1 MLQFVRLGCPSSGKP
16 NTENRAVS
24 ISGQLENLLFRDG
37 ADDFAA
43 IERGLGGFC
52 PFEAIGMVNQEIKH
66 TSYLAYLLQPNNP
79 HGFGHV
85 PLRRFLNCIAD
96 ASGEIDK
103 LDIYTRDLAGASV
116 RREWNKIDLLV
127 EIPSSEPDAAGWV
140 VAVEVK
146 VNATES
152 DTQLSRYADI
162 LSSAY
167 SSAGGKDWKVVHIFL
182 TLDGQLPSEEN
193 QALWAPMGFRPLVD
207 ELESVVETTTSAS
220 EESRWLLR
228 AYVDMLRRHH
238 LENAKL
244 EELAK
249 RLWRKHPE
257 ALSFLAERRPDPV
270 SELKAYITENAT
282 VLAQRLSEVDRIPQ
296 LSYVENSPRSNIR
309 FSVNDWMKLPGLS
322 SGDGKWTSNRSV
334 LAFELLSNEQGRYS
348 MISLIGP
355 GDDKVR
361 QRIHAAAIKSQ
372 DFNKWKLGEKFFQLK
387 RWDLVKDLE
396 TFLAEMDQKEA
407 FDQIFKKIRDCLLS
421 KSGIAAHE
429 DMLRCAGLIKR
440 AD

>member
-1 MLQFVRLGCPSSGKP
+1 M
-16 NTENRAVS
+16 S
-24 ISGQLENLLFRDG
+24 ISVQLENLLFRDG

-79 HGFGHV
+79 HGFGDV

-127 EIPSSEPDAAGWV
+127 EIPSSQPDTAGWV
-140 VAVEVK
+140 IAVEVK
-146 VNATES
+146 VNASES
-152 DTQLSRYADI
+152 DTQLSRYADT
-162 LSSAY
+162 LSAAY
-167 SSAGGKDWKVVHIFL
+167 SSADGKDWKVVHIFL

-193 QALWAPMGFRPLVD
+193 QALWAPMSFRPLVD

-249 RLWRKHPE
+249 QLWRKHPE

-270 SELKAYITENAT
+270 NDLKAYINEHGTL
-282 VLAQRLSEVDRIPQ
+282 LAHRLSEVDGIPK
-296 LSYVENSPRSNIR
+296 LSYIENSSRTYVR
-309 FSVNDWMKLPGLS
+309 FSVDDWIALPGLS

-334 LAFELLSNEQGRYS
+334 LAFEMLSSAQGRYS
-348 MISLIGP
+348 MTSLIGP
-355 GDDKVR
+355 GDDDVR
-361 QRIHAAAIKSQ
+361 RRLHDAATDLSE
-372 DFNKWKLGEKFFQLK
+372 FNSWNLGKRFFQLK
-387 RWDLVKDLE
+387 RWDLVKDLDN
-396 TFLAEMDQKEA
+396 FLAEMDQEEA
-407 FDQIFKKIRDCLLS
+407 FEHIFGKIRDCLLS

-429 DMLRCAGLIKR
+429 DMLRRAGLIQG